1 MPCYNEEAV
10 ITHTYKALCEKLDSL
25 IAKGAVAKNSF
36 LCFVDDGSVDKTVKI
51 LLSLK
56 NAKNS
61 PSLAEGDKGGGYQH
75 AINSNDTQ
83 FANANSTLPLAP
95 SAREGEIKS
104 GNSAREG
111 TKGKFAV
118 IASVQS
124 ERGNL
129 NGIANDEQNAQLAI
143 QGDCHENSLRSFS
156 RNDDKGVDCHARQS
170 LARND
175 EMTAKSCN
183 DKLAGVTSRNDDINS
198 PHKLIKLTRNY
209 GHQNALLAGLE
220 FVKDKCD
227 CVVSMDCDLQDDIN
241 ALDEM
246 LFKFKNGADVVYGV
260 RKARDNGTAFKK
272 YTALGFYK
280 FMQIMGVKILYNHA
294 DYRLLSARACGA
306 LLEFREVNLFLRG
319 IVPLVGYKSAVVYYK
334 QNARFAG
341 KSKYSL
347 PKMLGFALN
356 GITSFSIAP
365 LRMMSVLGVILCTLS
380 FIYGAYAIFIKLFT
394 NSTLEGWTST
404 ILILLFFGGM
414 QFLGLGIMGEY
425 IGKIYAEVKQR
436 PRYFVEAVL

>member
-1 MPCYNEEAV
+1 MLNSTKNSALNNRPKLATKLAPKLAIVVPCYNEEAV
-10 ITHTYKALCEKLDSL
+10 ITHTYNALCQKLDSL
-25 IAKGAVAKNSF
+25 IAKGAVAKDSF
-36 LCFVDDGSVDKTVKI
+36 LCFVDDGSADRTCEI

-95 SAREGEIKS
+95 SAREGKIKS

-118 IASVQS
+118 IASEQS

-129 NGIANDEQNAQLAI
+129 GNLNTNSNSM
-143 QGDCHENSLRSFS
+143 DCHEPNGS
-156 RNDDKGVDCHARQS
+156 R
-170 LARND
+170 
-175 EMTAKSCN
+175 N
-183 DKLAGVTSRNDDINS
+183 DKLAGVTSHNDNANS

-209 GHQNALLAGLE
+209 GQQNALLAGLE

-260 RKARDNGTAFKK
+260 RKARDNDTAFKK
-272 YTALGFYK
+272 YSALSFYK
-280 FMQIMGVKILYNHA
+280 FMQIMGIQIPDNHA
-294 DYRLLSARACGA
+294 HYRLLSARACQN
-306 LLEFREVNLFLRG
+306 LLEFKEVNLFLRG
-319 IVPLVGYKSAVVYYK
+319 IVPLVGYKSEVVYYERL
-334 QNARFAG
+334 ARFAG
-341 KSKYSL
+341 DTKYSFMSL
-347 PKMLGFALN
+347 FSLAWDA
-356 GITSFSIAP
+356 ITSFSIAP
-365 LRMMSVLGVILCTLS
+365 LRMMSIIGVLLFLLS
-380 FIYGAYAIFIKLFT
+380 IIYGIYALYMKFFT
-394 NSTLEGWTST
+394 AVPISGWTST
-404 ILILLFFGGM
+404 ILVLLFFGGM

-425 IGKIYAEVKQR
+425 IGKIYAEVKHR